1 MTREAIPDARAVGRP
16 LTACGRQREQHRRR
30 KTWRFPEA
38 LPGDANAADT
48 QPPAF
53 RLTVAFS
60 GLKFSLT
67 WALDGLSRLQVSQ
80 LRQCRSRSPAASLTV
95 CGLPT
100 RLSLEG
106 LGSRRR
112 ASGIRADGLC
122 PGSIGAVYGKNLG
135 DCPRAGT
142 APVR

>member
-1 MTREAIPDARAVGRP
+1 METSLEFG
-16 LTACGRQREQHRRR
+16 
-30 KTWRFPEA
+30 FPESFTGSFRA
-38 LPGDANAADT
+38 SFAEAVDT
-48 QPPAF
+48 EPPAF
-53 RLTVAFS
+53 RLTGGFS

-80 LRQCRSRSPAASLTV
+80 LRHCRRRSPAASLTA

-100 RLSLEG
+100 RLFVKG

-112 ASGIRADGLC
+112 ASGIRADGPW

-135 DCPRAGT
+135 AGPR
-142 APVR
+142 